1 MNNFTQLLANK
12 LEEKKEEYVD
22 FLKELV
28 KIDTR
33 VVGHGIDGGYELNG
47 QEFMARKIEE
57 MGGRAEFFEVTE
69 DLIQR
74 GIEQYGEG
82 NPGHNYEN
90 RPNLIGHFKGAGGGR
105 SLILNGHIDTMPYGE
120 KDLWEHNPF
129 LGEVVD
135 GEIYGLGST
144 DMKGGLAASLL
155 AIDLIRKAG
164 IKLQGDIIF
173 ESVIDEEGGGNGTL
187 ACVQKGYKADGAV
200 VCEPTD
206 NNLQIG
212 HMGFVFYR
220 IKVQGKALHSSRK
233 WEGVNAIEKAIKL
246 IEALNELEHNWLM
259 KYKHPLMPPPTL
271 NIGVIKGGDAGSTV
285 PAECEFKLC
294 LHYFPGLEKRTI
306 EEDVHQALNNVV
318 IGDPWLREH
327 PIIIAKYQEGGS
339 YEIPVDHELV
349 TIFRDKIPAGKEIT
363 ASPAGNDARLL
374 YNIANTPT
382 VVFGPGNPDK
392 AHSIDESIPVK
403 DYLESILVFAAF
415 IIDWCGIVE

>member
-1 MNNFTQLLANK
+1 MDKFVQLLNNK
-12 LEEKKEEYVD
+12 LEENKEGYID

-47 QEFMARKIEE
+47 QKFLARKIRE

-90 RPNLIGHFKGAGGGR
+90 RPDLVGHFQGSGGGR

-135 GEIYGLGST
+135 GEVYGLGST

-155 AIDLIRKAG
+155 AIDIIRTAG

-173 ESVIDEEGGGNGTL
+173 QSVIDEEGGGNGTL
-187 ACVQKGYKADGAV
+187 ACVQKGYKADGAI

-206 NNLQIG
+206 NNLQVG

-246 IEALNELEHNWLM
+246 IEALYELEHNWLM
-259 KYKHPLMPPPTL
+259 RYKHPLMPPPTL
-271 NIGVIKGGDAGSTV
+271 NIGVIKGGEAGSTV
-285 PAECEFKLC
+285 PADCEFKLC
-294 LHYFPGLEKRTI
+294 LHFFPGLEKKNI
-306 EEDVHQALNNVV
+306 ENEVHQALNNVV

-327 PIIIAKYQEGGS
+327 PLIIEKYQEGGS
-339 YEIPVDHELV
+339 YEIPVNHELV
-349 TIFRDKIPAGKEIT
+349 TIFQDKIPAGKEIT

-374 YNIANTPT
+374 HNIANTPT
-382 VVFGPGNPDK
+382 VVFGPGNPEK
-392 AHSIDESIPVK
+392 SHSIDESIPVK
-403 DYLESILVFAAF
+403 DYLESILVLAAF
-415 IIDWCGIVE
+415 IINWCGIVE